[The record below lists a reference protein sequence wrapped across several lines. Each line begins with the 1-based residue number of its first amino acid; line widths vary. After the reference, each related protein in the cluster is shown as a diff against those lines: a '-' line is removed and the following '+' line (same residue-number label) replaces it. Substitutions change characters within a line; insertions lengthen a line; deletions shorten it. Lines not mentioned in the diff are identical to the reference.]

1 MFFQVQLGYN
11 ELQSFN
17 GEIGSEHAYK
27 TTYILGCEN
36 SSFKLP
42 QKRTYKMSW
51 KMEKN
56 PPTQKYHDDILWQF
70 GYILSIL
77 PLSTTKE

>member
-36 SSFKLP
+36 SKVSNCHKNVHT
-42 QKRTYKMSW
+42 KCHGKW
-51 KMEKN
+51 KKTH
-56 PPTQKYHDDILWQF
+56 PPRNITMTFCGNLGIYYRF
-70 GYILSIL
+70 Y
-77 PLSTTKE
+77 P